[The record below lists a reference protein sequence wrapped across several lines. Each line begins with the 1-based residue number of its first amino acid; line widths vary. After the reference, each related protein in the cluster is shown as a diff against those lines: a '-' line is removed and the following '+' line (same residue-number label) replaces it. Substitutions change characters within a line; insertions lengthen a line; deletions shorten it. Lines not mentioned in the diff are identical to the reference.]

1 MAMIKWGDPYDKT
14 YQSGIDR
21 GVVYNNDG
29 TLAQPW
35 NGLISVE
42 NKPNG
47 GDVESAYLDGIR
59 RLSVPSPTY
68 YSATITAFS
77 VPPIVEQATGVT
89 PLYAPGLYNDN
100 GIQKTFNM
108 TYRSFIG
115 NECNPEDGYKIHF
128 LYGLVITK
136 PTISDKTRSDS
147 SELDGISYDVVS
159 NPTNLNSLRVNHL
172 YIDTRDV
179 KQKARIAS
187 IEDLIYGTVTTAP
200 SMPIPSTLSLVLL
213 S

>member
-1 MAMIKWGDPYDKT
+1 MAMIKWGDPFDKT

-77 VPPIVEQATGVT
+77 VPSIVEQATGVT
-89 PLYAPGLYNDN
+89 PVYSPGLYNDN
-100 GIQKTFNM
+100 GIQQTFDM

-136 PTISDKTRSDS
+136 PTILNKTLSDS
-147 SELDGISYDVVS
+147 SELDGISYDVMS
-159 NPTNLNSLRVNHL
+159 NPAKLGKLRVNHL
-172 YIDTRDV
+172 YVDTRDI
-179 KQKARIAS
+179 KQKKRIVA
-187 IEDLIYGTVTTAP
+187 IENLIYGTIITPP
-200 SMPIPSTLSLVLL
+200 SMPDPFTLATYLAP
-213 S
+213 